1 MTESSK
7 PLVVLL
13 HGLWMNGME
22 CALLR
27 QRLLHMGY
35 PVKSFRYHSISR
47 GLQSNTAL
55 FRDFLEDLSE
65 SRPHVV
71 GHSLGGVVA
80 LQTETLFP
88 GTIHG
93 RVVCLGS
100 PLLGSRAASQV
111 ASWEF
116 GEAMVGRTIAEAVL
130 ESPLEASP
138 SGIEVGVIAGTLAAG
153 LGQVVTRF
161 PGSSDGVVGLDETRL
176 PGITDHYSLPV
187 NHTGLVISPRVAEQV
202 SHFLDHGRF
211 RHAV

>member
-1 MTESSK
+1 
-7 PLVVLL
+7 
-13 HGLWMNGME
+13 ME

-35 PVKSFRYHSISR
+35 PVRSFRYYSISR
-47 GLQSNTAL
+47 GLESNTAL
-55 FRDFLEDLSE
+55 FRDFLLELKD

-80 LQTETLFP
+80 LQTENLFP

-100 PLLGSRAASQV
+100 PLLGSRAATQV
-111 ASWEF
+111 ARWDF
-116 GEAMVGRTIAEAVL
+116 GEAIVGRTIADAVL
-130 ESPLEASP
+130 EKPLETSP
-138 SGIEVGVIAGTLAAG
+138 AGLEVGVIAGTLAAG

-161 PGSSDGVVGLDETRL
+161 PGPSDGVVALDETRL
-176 PGITDHYSLPV
+176 PGVADHYSLPV

-202 SHFLDHGRF
+202 AFFLDHGRF
-211 RHAV
+211 RQAD